1 MDVQR
6 IGKAALLKAG
16 RREEARKE
24 TISFKEVIGT
34 RRTDITLE
42 RLTKRMQEIEAQ
54 GRVLADTQSIDH
66 LRKYKK
72 LVKDFMDDAVKNGL
86 QLEER
91 RGFSQRGS
99 AKVYKLV
106 KEVDQKLVEL
116 TNAVLDKE
124 EKGISLLGM
133 IGEVQGMLINIYT

>member
-1 MDVQR
+1 MDVQQ

-133 IGEVQGMLINIYT
+133 IGEIQGMLINIYT

>member
-6 IGKAALLKAG
+6 IGKTMLHRASGKEEVAKDTVTFREVMG
-16 RREEARKE
+16 SRRTNVTFDRL
-24 TISFKEVIGT
+24 T
-34 RRTDITLE
+34 RRME
-42 RLTKRMQEIEAQ
+42 EIEAQ
-54 GRVLADTQSIDH
+54 GQRLGDTRSVEN

-72 LVKDFMDDAVKNGL
+72 LVKDFMDDAIKNGL

-91 RGFSQRGS
+91 RGFSQRGT

-106 KEVDQKLVEL
+106 KEVDKKLVDL

-124 EKGISLLGM
+124 QKSMDLLGM
-133 IGEVQGMLINIYT
+133 IGEIQGMLVNIYT

>member
-16 RREEARKE
+16 RREEARMDS
-24 TISFKEVIGT
+24 ISFKEVIGT
-34 RRTDITLE
+34 RRTDITFE

-54 GRVLADTQSIDH
+54 GKVLADTQSIDH

-72 LVKDFMDDAVKNGL
+72 LVKDFMDDAIKNGL

-106 KEVDQKLVEL
+106 KEVDQKLVDL

-124 EKGISLLGM
+124 ERGISLLGM
-133 IGEVQGMLINIYT
+133 IGEIQGMLINIYT

>member
-6 IGKAALLKAG
+6 IGMAALLKAG
-16 RREEARKE
+16 RREEARKDS
-24 TISFKEVIGT
+24 ISFKEVIGT
-34 RRTDITLE
+34 RREDITFE
-42 RLTKRMQEIEAQ
+42 RLTKRMQELEAQ
-54 GRVLADTQSIDH
+54 GKVLADTQSIEH

-124 EKGISLLGM
+124 ERGISLLGM
-133 IGEVQGMLINIYT
+133 IGEIQGMLINIYT

>member
-6 IGKAALLKAG
+6 IGKAALLKAD
-16 RREEARKE
+16 RRGEARKD

-133 IGEVQGMLINIYT
+133 IGEIQGMLINIYT

>member
-6 IGKAALLKAG
+6 IGMAALHKAG
-16 RREEARKE
+16 RREEARKDS
-24 TISFKEVIGT
+24 ISFKEVIGT
-34 RRTDITLE
+34 RREDITFE
-42 RLTKRMQEIEAQ
+42 RLTKRMQELEAQ
-54 GRVLADTQSIDH
+54 GKVLADTQSIEH

-133 IGEVQGMLINIYT
+133 IGEIQGMLINIYT

>member
-54 GRVLADTQSIDH
+54 GRLLADTQSIDH

-133 IGEVQGMLINIYT
+133 IGEIQGLLINIYT

>member
-124 EKGISLLGM
+124 ERGISLLGM
-133 IGEVQGMLINIYT
+133 IGEIQGMLINIYT

>member
-16 RREEARKE
+16 RRQEARKE

-133 IGEVQGMLINIYT
+133 IGEIQGMLINIYT

>member
-1 MDVQR
+1 VDVQR

-16 RREEARKE
+16 RREEARMDS
-24 TISFKEVIGT
+24 ISFKEVIGT
-34 RRTDITLE
+34 RRTDITFE

-54 GRVLADTQSIDH
+54 GKVLADTQSIDH

-72 LVKDFMDDAVKNGL
+72 LVKDFMDDAIKNGL

-106 KEVDQKLVEL
+106 KEVDQKLVDL

-124 EKGISLLGM
+124 ERGISLLGM
-133 IGEVQGMLINIYT
+133 IGEIQGMLINIYT

>member
-16 RREEARKE
+16 RREEAAKDS
-24 TISFKEVIGT
+24 ISFKEVIGT
-34 RRTDITLE
+34 RRSEVTYE
-42 RLTKRMQEIEAQ
+42 RLSKRMQEIEAQ

-66 LRKYKK
+66 LRKYKR
-72 LVKDFMDDAVKNGL
+72 LVKDFMEDAIQNGL

-91 RGFSQRGS
+91 RGFSHRGS

-124 EKGISLLGM
+124 EKGLDLLGM
-133 IGEVQGMLINIYT
+133 IGEIQGMLINIYT

>member
-6 IGKAALLKAG
+6 IGMAALLKAG
-16 RREEARKE
+16 RREEARKDS
-24 TISFKEVIGT
+24 ISFKEVIGT
-34 RRTDITLE
+34 RREDITFE
-42 RLTKRMQEIEAQ
+42 RLTKRMQELEAQ
-54 GRVLADTQSIDH
+54 GKVLADTQSIDH

-133 IGEVQGMLINIYT
+133 IGEIQGLLINIYT

>member
-1 MDVQR
+1 
-6 IGKAALLKAG
+6 
-16 RREEARKE
+16 
-24 TISFKEVIGT
+24 
-34 RRTDITLE
+34 
-42 RLTKRMQEIEAQ
+42 MQELEAQ
-54 GRVLADTQSIDH
+54 GKVLAETQSIEH

-72 LVKDFMDDAVKNGL
+72 LVKDFMDDAIKNGL

-124 EKGISLLGM
+124 DKRH
-133 IGEVQGMLINIYT
+133 QPDWDDR

>member
-6 IGKAALLKAG
+6 IGMAALLKAD
-16 RREEARKE
+16 RREEARKDS
-24 TISFKEVIGT
+24 ISFKEVIGT
-34 RRTDITLE
+34 RREDITFE
-42 RLTKRMQEIEAQ
+42 RLTKRMQELEAQ
-54 GRVLADTQSIDH
+54 GKVLADTQSIEH

-72 LVKDFMDDAVKNGL
+72 LVKDFMDDAIKNGL

-124 EKGISLLGM
+124 ERGISLLGM
-133 IGEVQGMLINIYT
+133 IGEIQGMLINIYT

>member
-133 IGEVQGMLINIYT
+133 IGEIQGLLINIYT

>member
-24 TISFKEVIGT
+24 MISFKEVIGT

-54 GRVLADTQSIDH
+54 GRLLADTQSIDH
-66 LRKYKK
+66 LREYKK

-116 TNAVLDKE
+116 TNTILDKE

-133 IGEVQGMLINIYT
+133 IGEIQGMLINIYT

>member
-24 TISFKEVIGT
+24 MISFKEVIGT

-54 GRVLADTQSIDH
+54 GRLLADTQSIDH
-66 LRKYKK
+66 LREYKK

-91 RGFSQRGS
+91 RGFNQRGS

-116 TNAVLDKE
+116 TNAILDKE

-133 IGEVQGMLINIYT
+133 IGEIQGLLINIYT

>member
-6 IGKAALLKAG
+6 IGMAALLKAG
-16 RREEARKE
+16 RREEARKDS
-24 TISFKEVIGT
+24 ISFKEVIGT
-34 RRTDITLE
+34 RREDITFE
-42 RLTKRMQEIEAQ
+42 RLTKRMQELEAQ
-54 GRVLADTQSIDH
+54 GKVLADTQSIEH

-72 LVKDFMDDAVKNGL
+72 LVKDFMNDAIKNGL

-124 EKGISLLGM
+124 ERGISLLGM
-133 IGEVQGMLINIYT
+133 IGEIQGMLINIYT

>member
-6 IGKAALLKAG
+6 IGMAALLKAG
-16 RREEARKE
+16 RREEARKDS
-24 TISFKEVIGT
+24 ISFKEVIGT
-34 RRTDITLE
+34 RREDITFE
-42 RLTKRMQEIEAQ
+42 RLTKRMQELEAQ
-54 GRVLADTQSIDH
+54 GKVLADTQSIEH

-72 LVKDFMDDAVKNGL
+72 LVKDFMDDAIKNGL

-124 EKGISLLGM
+124 ERGISLLGM
-133 IGEVQGMLINIYT
+133 IGEIQGMLINIYT

>member
-6 IGKAALLKAG
+6 IGKTALHKADWK
-16 RREEARKE
+16 EEAAKG
-24 TISFKEVIGT
+24 TVSFKEVIGT
-34 RRTDITLE
+34 RRADMTYE
-42 RLTKRMQEIEAQ
+42 RLSRKMQEIESQ
-54 GRVLADTQSIDH
+54 GKVLA
-66 LRKYKK
+66 
-72 LVKDFMDDAVKNGL
+72 KDFMDDAVKSGL

-106 KEVDQKLVEL
+106 KEVDQKLLEL

-124 EKGISLLGM
+124 EKGLSLLGM
-133 IGEVQGMLINIYT
+133 IGEIQGMLINIYT

>member
-116 TNAVLDKE
+116 TNAVWDKE
-124 EKGISLLGM
+124 ERGISLLGM
-133 IGEVQGMLINIYT
+133 IGEIQGMLINIYT

>member
-6 IGKAALLKAG
+6 IGMAALLKAG
-16 RREEARKE
+16 RREEARKDS
-24 TISFKEVIGT
+24 ISFKEVIGT
-34 RRTDITLE
+34 RREDITFE
-42 RLTKRMQEIEAQ
+42 RLTKRMQELEAQ
-54 GRVLADTQSIDH
+54 GKVLADTQSIDH

-124 EKGISLLGM
+124 ERGISLLGM
-133 IGEVQGMLINIYT
+133 IGEIQGMLINIYT

>member
-6 IGKAALLKAG
+6 IGKTALHKADRKGEAAEG
-16 RREEARKE
+16 

-34 RRTDITLE
+34 RRADITYE
-42 RLTKRMQEIEAQ
+42 RLGRKMQEIEAQ
-54 GRVLADTQSIDH
+54 GKVLADTQSIDH

-72 LVKDFMDDAVKNGL
+72 LVKDFMDDAVKSGL

-106 KEVDQKLVEL
+106 KEVDQKLLEL

-124 EKGISLLGM
+124 EKGLSLLGM
-133 IGEVQGMLINIYT
+133 IGEIQGMLINIYT

>member
-133 IGEVQGMLINIYT
+133 IGEIQGMLINIYT

>member
-6 IGKAALLKAG
+6 IGKTALHKADWK
-16 RREEARKE
+16 EEAAKG
-24 TISFKEVIGT
+24 TVSFKEVIGT
-34 RRTDITLE
+34 RRADMTYE
-42 RLTKRMQEIEAQ
+42 RLSRKMKEIEAQ
-54 GRVLADTQSIDH
+54 GKVLADTQSIDH

-72 LVKDFMDDAVKNGL
+72 LVKDFMDDAVKSGL

-106 KEVDQKLVEL
+106 KEVDQKLLEL

-124 EKGISLLGM
+124 EKGLSLLGM
-133 IGEVQGMLINIYT
+133 IGEIQGMLINIYT

>member
-72 LVKDFMDDAVKNGL
+72 LVKDFMDDAIKNGL

-124 EKGISLLGM
+124 ERGISLLGM
-133 IGEVQGMLINIYT
+133 IGEIQGMLINIYT

>member
-72 LVKDFMDDAVKNGL
+72 LVKEFMDDAVKNGL

-124 EKGISLLGM
+124 ERGISLLGM

>member
-6 IGKAALLKAG
+6 IEKAALLKAG

-72 LVKDFMDDAVKNGL
+72 LVKDFMDDAIKNGL

-133 IGEVQGMLINIYT
+133 IGEIQGLLINIYT

>member
-16 RREEARKE
+16 RREEARKDS
-24 TISFKEVIGT
+24 ISFKEVIGT
-34 RRTDITLE
+34 RRADITFE

-54 GRVLADTQSIDH
+54 GKVLADTQSIEH

-72 LVKDFMDDAVKNGL
+72 LVKDFMDDAIKNGL

-124 EKGISLLGM
+124 ERGISLLGM
-133 IGEVQGMLINIYT
+133 IGEIQGMLINIYT